1 MSNTQRHLLELY
13 FNGRRGGCRKG
24 HHSFAQLAVARCTEV
39 VVQVYSPALP
49 ATYAIP
55 LAVCHL
61 VRFFQCFSFLP
72 VMIQYLKL

>member
-1 MSNTQRHLLELY
+1 MSNTHRHLLELY

-24 HHSFAQLAVARCTEV
+24 HHSFAQLA
-39 VVQVYSPALP
+39 LP

-61 VRFFQCFSFLP
+61 VHFFQCFSFLP